1 MIAVDTSVAVARAL
15 PWHAAHDVARA
26 AVGKG
31 RPVLIGQVAA
41 ETYSVLT
48 RLPGGQRVPAG
59 VAGDYLDRAFAW
71 PPAVLSGDGYRRL
84 LDVMV
89 RGRIAG
95 GAAYD
100 AIVAATA
107 QEAGVEL
114 LTLDRRAMSVYRE
127 VGAAVVVV
135 G

>member
-15 PWHAAHDVARA
+15 PWHEAHHVARD
-26 AVGKG
+26 AVGRH
-31 RPVLIGQVAA
+31 RPALIGHVAL

-48 RLPGGQRVPAG
+48 RLPGGQRVPAE
-59 VAGDYLDRAFAW
+59 VAREYLDREFES
-71 PPAVLSGDGYRRL
+71 PPVVLSGAGYNRL
-84 LDVMV
+84 FDVIV
-89 RGRIAG
+89 RSRITG

-107 QEAGVEL
+107 LEAGLEL
-114 LTLDRRAMSVYRE
+114 LSLDRRAMPVYRA
-127 VGAAVVVV
+127 VGAGVVVV